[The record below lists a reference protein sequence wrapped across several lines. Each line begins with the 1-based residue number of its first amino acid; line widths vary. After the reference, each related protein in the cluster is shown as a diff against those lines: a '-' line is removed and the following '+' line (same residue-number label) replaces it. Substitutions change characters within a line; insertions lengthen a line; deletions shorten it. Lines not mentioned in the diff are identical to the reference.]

1 VRFATPNSSSNTIA
15 GSTPSSRADGPGT
28 EEVNVDA
35 DTGEIVSVE
44 HERS

>member
-1 VRFATPNSSSNTIA
+1 MRFATPNSSSNTIA

-28 EEVNVDA
+28 EEVDA